1 MKKCPIC
8 EKTFEDSMRFCQTDG
23 TPLLDFTEEIPDDPL
38 KTTVV
43 RQDEIASLIPPEDP
57 FKTSLAVSQP
67 SDQSGDLL
75 QLPEEFDPMKTIVA
89 RETPKPDLSVSEP
102 PTKSVS
108 PFDEFS
114 TPVESKEEF
123 APTPP
128 NFSEPS
134 LSPPNFGDM
143 SAPQSFEE
151 QQNSSDEPP
160 PTAIYMPQSSPFSS
174 EPAAPNEAMSSSPFK
189 KPLDSPN
196 LSPFSNEPSSSYDN
210 PPVAPYKE
218 PESAFSNQQSSPFD
232 QPAPIA
238 NSPFDRQDQGFDQPA
253 QQSDWNPPPAPVSN
267 WQDQGL
273 GANTPFKPPVA
284 TSGQSQGLAIASIG
298 CGVAS
303 LLMVAGLI
311 IPFLNMLCGIVSPAL
326 AIAAI
331 ITGFLAR
338 SRAKQ
343 NPNQYGGSGLAL
355 GGIITGGLTLLAFVG
370 IILLVVLFFG
380 FASFR

>member
-57 FKTSLAVSQP
+57 FKTSVANSQP
-67 SDQSGDLL
+67 RDDSGDLL
-75 QLPEEFDPMKTIVA
+75 QLPEEFDPMKTMVA
-89 RETPKPDLSVSEP
+89 RDTPKTDLSVGEP
-102 PTKSVS
+102 QPKPAS
-108 PFDEFS
+108 PFDAFS
-114 TPVESKEEF
+114 TPFESKEES
-123 APTPP
+123 APEPP
-128 NFSEPS
+128 KFSEPS

-160 PTAIYMPQSSPFSS
+160 PTAIYMPHSSPFSS
-174 EPAAPNEAMSSSPFK
+174 ETAAPNEPMSSSPFE
-189 KPLDSPN
+189 KPLDSPTP
-196 LSPFSNEPSSSYDN
+196 SPFSDLPRPSYEN
-210 PPVAPYKE
+210 QPVAPYKE
-218 PESAFSNQQSSPFD
+218 PEPAFSNQSGSPFD
-232 QPAPIA
+232 QPAPIG
-238 NSPFDRQDQGFDQPA
+238 NSPFEQQNQGFDQPA

-273 GANTPFKPPVA
+273 GANTPFQPPVA
-284 TSGQSQGLAIASIG
+284 TSGQSQGLAIASIA

-311 IPFLNMLCGIVSPAL
+311 IPFLNMLCGIISPAL

-338 SRAKQ
+338 SRASQ

-355 GGIITGGLTLLAFVG
+355 GGIITGGLTLLAFVA